1 MLEGVDRG
9 GSMYARVASFENSDT
24 SRFDELIATVTERAD
39 AGQDLPDAKRVIMLA
54 DRATGRMLGITFFES
69 EEAIRQAE
77 PVFERMGREI
87 PEELRG
93 KRTSVA
99 IYEAAI
105 EDVADGARAARVSS
119 LEGATD
125 SIDEG
130 IRFIQQQIVPA
141 ASDITGWRGVIALAD
156 RTNGRTLTITFW
168 DSADSLAASEAWADQ
183 ARAEAAA
190 AMDETVAAVDRY
202 EVALSRVLVG
212 APS

>member
-1 MLEGVDRG
+1 
-9 GSMYARVASFENSDT
+9 MYARVATFENSDA
-24 SRFDELIATVTERAD
+24 SRIDELIASITERAE
-39 AGQDLPDAKRVIMLA
+39 AGQDLPDAKRVLMLT
-54 DRATGRMLGITFFES
+54 DRATGGMIGITFFES
-69 EEAIRQAE
+69 EDAIRQAE
-77 PVFERMGREI
+77 PVFERMAAEI
-87 PEELRG
+87 PEEMRG

-119 LEGATD
+119 LEGVTD

-141 ASDITGWRGVIALAD
+141 ASDITGWRGIIALVD

-168 DSADSLAASEAWADQ
+168 DSDESLAASEAWADQ

-190 AMDETVAAVDRY
+190 AIDETVKAVDRY
-202 EVALSRVLVG
+202 EVALSLVL
-212 APS
+212 APTSA